1 MESVEQEGEDV
12 ILTSQV
18 PSSLAQP
25 EDNNANVIESLLEST
40 NSCLDGLA
48 DSNSTLEDDLND
60 LNMNEAAS
68 EDSGM
73 SSVDNLSGAHSQG
86 HPLAHPGMLVM
97 PTSPI
102 SVTTASMSASDDMIE
117 NENEMLRDRVADLE
131 KRVHDQN
138 DEITCLRATL
148 ADCLRRINSLES
160 NKTHT
165 MVSNMQQPR
174 LRRDVMDSPKTPQGR
189 RPMSGS
195 YSQDFNGSPGL
206 RAAHEAVNR
215 RASYASNRDKLG
227 SKSSLYQS
235 TSSLHA
241 SEQSSSP
248 APSPSPTTPGPRH
261 ASPGGHR
268 LAGGAPPRPLS
279 ASLHKKWSSNQ
290 DFRELSPGPNQML
303 QRRAPSNAGSMASL
317 RSPFGSQQNLSVGA
331 RLRHGTK
338 EAQWSPDEGVLR
350 MHLRGRVVNL
360 VCPSPQLDIYSMARV
375 GFTCTFL
382 FNQPVNRQ
390 LFVFS
395 AMTVGTGF

>member
-1 MESVEQEGEDV
+1 MEAVVEPGEQELEV
-12 ILTSQV
+12 IEACQLTS
-18 PSSLAQP
+18 LGQP
-25 EDNNANVIESLLEST
+25 DDNANLLTEASDEAGNHLT
-40 NSCLDGLA
+40 D
-48 DSNSTLEDDLND
+48 STLEDDLND

-73 SSVDNLSGAHSQG
+73 SSVDNLSTAHSSS

-160 NKTHT
+160 NKSHT
-165 MVSNMQQPR
+165 MVSNMQQAR
-174 LRRDVMDSPKTPQGR
+174 LRRDVLDSPPKTPGR

-195 YSQDFNGSPGL
+195 YSQDFHNSPGL

-248 APSPSPTTPGPRH
+248 APSPSPTTPAPRH
-261 ASPGGHR
+261 STPGGHR
-268 LAGGAPPRPLS
+268 LAGGPGPGGRPLS
-279 ASLHKKWSSNQ
+279 ASLHKKWSSTQ
-290 DFRELSPGPNQML
+290 DFRELSPGPGQL
-303 QRRAPSNAGSMASL
+303 VQRRPPSNAGSMAGSMASL
-317 RSPFGSQQNLSVGA
+317 RWVRWPLDGGA
-331 RLRHGTK
+331 ER
-338 EAQWSPDEGVLR
+338 WSD
-350 MHLRGRVVNL
+350 N
-360 VCPSPQLDIYSMARV
+360 
-375 GFTCTFL
+375 
-382 FNQPVNRQ
+382 
-390 LFVFS
+390 
-395 AMTVGTGF
+395 